1 MSNLT
6 RYSGIPAFSG
16 LRRDVDRLFDE
27 FLRGNDQ
34 EGGSNVV
41 WAPRTDVSE
50 TDARYVIRM
59 DMPGMKKDALD
70 IQLHDGTL
78 TVSGERTREHE
89 DKGESFHR
97 VERSYGRFFRS
108 FSLPQAADP
117 QGVEAQLEDGV
128 LTIHVPKRE
137 ETKPRKIEVS

>member
-6 RYSGIPAFSG
+6 RYSGFPAFSG

-27 FLRGNDQ
+27 FLRGSDQ

-78 TVSGERTREHE
+78 TVSGERTSEHE

-117 QGVEAQLEDGV
+117 QGVEAHLEDGV